1 MSPLRDEALKMHK
14 EKQGK
19 IGVYSKVKVQNST
32 DLSLAYSPGVAEP
45 CLEIYKDESKVYD
58 YTMKGNLVG
67 VISDGTAV
75 LGLGNIGSK
84 AAMPV
89 MEGKALLFK
98 SFAEIDAFPI
108 CLNTNN
114 PDKIVEVVKLLEPNF
129 GGINLED
136 IAAPQCFEIE
146 ERLRKSCDIPVF
158 HDDQHGTAIVTIAG
172 LINALKLTNKKN

>member
-1 MSPLRDEALKMHK
+1 MSLLRDEALKMHK

-75 LGLGNIGSK
+75 LGLGNIGPK

-89 MEGKALLFK
+89 MEEKLYFSNHLLRSMLFL
-98 SFAEIDAFPI
+98 F
-108 CLNTNN
+108 
-114 PDKIVEVVKLLEPNF
+114 V
-129 GGINLED
+129 
-136 IAAPQCFEIE
+136 
-146 ERLRKSCDIPVF
+146 
-158 HDDQHGTAIVTIAG
+158 
-172 LINALKLTNKKN
+172 